1 MSNHL
6 NADLKSSCSNQII
19 VTLDGEVRDLDSE
32 VTSCGIVLP
41 NDVLS
46 EEQLSTLR
54 DDVAQLR
61 RTQYEMHHQH
71 KSQLCLESEEEI
83 KVLKLIC
90 GHVQSQKRVS
100 HLEQFLIFRQHG
112 IHVPEWLARESLSN
126 SHQTPFMV
134 KIGDNKSMSYFLGS
148 FNYYICVHSINP
160 HTWTNIY
167 LLGKKHFNIK
177 NNYDGI
183 LKIFIWMS
191 QEEQEEVVYSYTS
204 NQIEAVLDC
213 DWYRSHE
220 SLRSLHLERV
230 KKNLPILVYTFI
242 IRLKSK
248 TGAFN
253 IYKTVRAMTSSEI
266 HDYYAIMERT
276 KFVVTDEM
284 YIKSNNVF
292 GSLVYWYLRLGS
304 TDFEELLQYLQNHS
318 RNQQGAIVSLLCN
331 SLELQ
336 EMIVSISEENP
347 QLPLSLKLELY
358 DLDWDSYIG

>member
-19 VTLDGEVRDLDSE
+19 VTLDGEVLDFDSE
-32 VTSCGIVLP
+32 VISCGIVLP

-54 DDVAQLR
+54 DDVAQLK

-71 KSQLCLESEEEI
+71 DPQLCLDTEEEI
-83 KVLKLIC
+83 RVLRLIC
-90 GHVQSQKRVS
+90 DHVQSQKRVS

-134 KIGDNKSMSYFLGS
+134 KIGGNESMSS
-148 FNYYICVHSINP
+148 F
-160 HTWTNIY
+160 
-167 LLGKKHFNIK
+167 
-177 NNYDGI
+177 
-183 LKIFIWMS
+183 
-191 QEEQEEVVYSYTS
+191 TS
-204 NQIEAVLDC
+204 NQIKAILNC
-213 DWYRSHE
+213 DWYRGHE

-230 KKNLPILVYTFI
+230 KKNLPIVVYTFV
-242 IRLKSK
+242 IRLTS
-248 TGAFN
+248 TTRAFN
-253 IYKTVRAMTSSEI
+253 VYKSVRAMTSNEI
-266 HDYYAIMERT
+266 HDYCAIMKRT

-284 YIKSNNVF
+284 YRTSNNLF

-304 TDFEELLQYLQNHS
+304 TDFEELLQYLQNYS

-331 SLELQ
+331 SIELQ
-336 EMIVSISEENP
+336 EMIVSMSEDNP

>member
-19 VTLDGEVRDLDSE
+19 VTLDGEVLDFDSE
-32 VTSCGIVLP
+32 VISCGIVLP

-46 EEQLSTLR
+46 EEQLARLR
-54 DDVAQLR
+54 GDVAQLK
-61 RTQYEMHHQH
+61 RTQYEMHHQR

-90 GHVQSQKRVS
+90 DHVQSQKRVS

-126 SHQTPFMV
+126 SHQTPFMF
-134 KIGDNKSMSYFLGS
+134 KIGGNESMSSFLGS

-167 LLGKKHFNIK
+167 LLGKKHFNIR

-204 NQIEAVLDC
+204 NQIKAVLNC
-213 DWYRSHE
+213 DWYRGHE

-230 KKNLPILVYTFI
+230 KKNLPIVVYTFV
-242 IRLKSK
+242 IRLTS
-248 TGAFN
+248 TTRAFN
-253 IYKTVRAMTSSEI
+253 VYKSVRAMTSNEI
-266 HDYYAIMERT
+266 HDYCAIMERT

-284 YIKSNNVF
+284 YRTSNNLF

-304 TDFEELLQYLQNHS
+304 TDFEELLQYLQNYS
-318 RNQQGAIVSLLCN
+318 RNQQGVIVSLLCN
-331 SLELQ
+331 SIELQ
-336 EMIVSISEENP
+336 EMIVSISEDNP